1 MRGGMAWA
9 ARTGADNEE
18 KRRTIT
24 IEIPKKL
31 MPTTAVVPHALK
43 AESLVL
49 TAPAASPFPPDTD
62 LDAEHDAL
70 IASDAPVEPTR
81 FALKGRIVC
90 MDDAG
95 TVIPSGIVFVTGN
108 RITLVHP
115 RSSPPDP
122 LPAGFSNSDVLDTA
136 GTIYPGLVELH
147 NHLPY
152 NVLGLWDVPR
162 KYDDRNVWRRG
173 AEYHEAVVAPMKVL
187 ADDVPLAPAI
197 ARYTECKALFGGVTT
212 SQGITLINSSV
223 TSQYRGLVRNVE
235 QVQAGDGLPGAKANV
250 SDVEGV
256 EGGLDGFAEQLAKA
270 NARRAAYL
278 HHLAEGTNDATHKH
292 FEHLQRSDGTWV
304 VSPALVGI
312 HSIKLNDADL
322 DVMAAHGGAIVWSP
336 LSNLLLYGQ
345 TARIKS
351 AKARGIRIGLGS
363 DWSPTGSKNLLG
375 ELKAARA
382 APDHY
387 AFGLSDRDL
396 VVMATSGAA
405 AVARWDG
412 ANGVGQIVT
421 GKKADLLVL
430 DDAAGS
436 ASSVYAK
443 LITAKETDV
452 RLVVIDG
459 VKRYGT
465 PTLMKNVNG
474 PIDSVTVGREK
485 RVLNLNVPAGSDF
498 PTITY
503 SESKAVLTNAMKDLP
518 AIAQSHETGKPYAMV
533 AALSNMEKVGGGA
546 RIVLDELVDDPG
558 PASSP
563 LPAAM
568 AAAAVAIRAQPLSA
582 TVKKGVKLDPPTTL
596 DDDDFLD
603 RLMKESN
610 PPKEVLKELKKLY

>member
-1 MRGGMAWA
+1 
-9 ARTGADNEE
+9 
-18 KRRTIT
+18 
-24 IEIPKKL
+24 
-31 MPTTAVVPHALK
+31 
-43 AESLVL
+43 
-49 TAPAASPFPPDTD
+49 
-62 LDAEHDAL
+62 
-70 IASDAPVEPTR
+70 
-81 FALKGRIVC
+81 
-90 MDDAG
+90 
-95 TVIPSGIVFVTGN
+95 
-108 RITLVHP
+108 
-115 RSSPPDP
+115 
-122 LPAGFSNSDVLDTA
+122 
-136 GTIYPGLVELH
+136 
-147 NHLPY
+147 
-152 NVLGLWDVPR
+152 VLGLWDVPR
-162 KYDDRNVWRRG
+162 KYEDRNVWRRG

-223 TSQYRGLVRNVE
+223 TRQYRGLVRNVE

-250 SDVEGV
+250 SDIEGV

-270 NARRAAYL
+270 DARRAAYL

-345 TARIKS
+345 TARIKA

-382 APDHY
+382 ASDHY

-430 DDAAGS
+430 DGAAGI

-443 LITAKETDV
+443 LITAKEADV

-518 AIAQSHETGKPYAMV
+518 AIAQAHETGKPHPML
-533 AALSNMEKVGGGA
+533 AALSNMEKVGGA

-582 TVKKGVKLDPPTTL
+582 TVKKGVKLDPPTTM

-603 RLMKESN
+603 RLMKERN